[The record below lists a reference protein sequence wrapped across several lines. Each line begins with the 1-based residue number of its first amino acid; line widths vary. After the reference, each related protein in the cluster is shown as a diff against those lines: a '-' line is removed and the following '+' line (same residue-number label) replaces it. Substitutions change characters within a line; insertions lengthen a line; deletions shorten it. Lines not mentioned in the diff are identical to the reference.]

1 MIKFCYKINLYM
13 ESVQVIILILIFL
26 FFALMMFFRKIPAL
40 IALPLMAFFISLSGG
55 IQFNDIIQYVI
66 GEGSLKLYQ
75 AYTIAMFGSMLS
87 IHMQKTG
94 VAEAFIKK
102 GAELSGDNPW
112 MIAVIMLLLIIAL
125 FTTLGGLG
133 AIIMVATIV
142 LPIMASVGIGQMTSV
157 GIFLF
162 GLSIGGILNVGNWAV
177 YISVMGL
184 TVEEIRPFALLM
196 LIASTLVAIA
206 YITIQLFKDG
216 HPLNLTKIIFRAGIL
231 ILMIAL
237 VYYSFNYIS
246 NDNQKE
252 FIESFLGG
260 LGYYIKILTA
270 LLIIILFIISFIR
283 LIMRKNEMISQPHWI
298 SFFSP
303 FIPLL
308 LILLFNVNFIAAFI
322 LGLLYAFLSTYKKGS
337 LNTFIKSCFE
347 GGGVVM
353 PAVALMFGIGMLLV
367 AIMGPGNQLSNYS
380 DGWPV
385 LNLIKPLMIQIIP
398 TNSFGYILTFT
409 LAAPLALYRGPLN
422 VWGMGYG
429 LAAVFLASGMNPG
442 AVMGLLLAV
451 GQIQGISDP
460 TNTHNVWLA
469 NEMRVDVQ
477 KVLWNTIP
485 YTWILAVIGL
495 VISSIMF
502 M

>member
-1 MIKFCYKINLYM
+1 M
-13 ESVQVIILILIFL
+13 EVIQIFL
-26 FFALMMFFRKIPAL
+26 LISVFLLMALMMFFRKIPAL
-40 IALPLMAFFISLSGG
+40 IALPLMAVLIALIGG
-55 IQFNDIIQYVI
+55 INFPDIIEFVI
-66 GEGSLKLYQ
+66 GQGSLKLHV
-75 AYTIAMFGSMLS
+75 AYTIALFGSMLS
-87 IHMQKTG
+87 ILMQKTG

-112 MIAVIMLLLIIAL
+112 LIAVILLVLIIAL

-142 LPIMASVGIGQMTSV
+142 LPIMSSVGIGPMTSV

-184 TVEEIRPFALLM
+184 TVDEIRPFAMLM
-196 LIASTLVAIA
+196 FLVSILGAIV
-206 YITIQLFKDG
+206 YITIQIYRDG
-216 HPLNLTKIIFRAGIL
+216 HDLNFKKIILRSTIIIIVIAVLYYLLTSAASPDFQNQLSNISSELGAGIKW
-231 ILMIAL
+231 IIAAGIAL
-237 VYYSFNYIS
+237 L
-246 NDNQKE
+246 
-252 FIESFLGG
+252 FITAFLR
-260 LGYYIKILTA
+260 
-270 LLIIILFIISFIR
+270 IIL
-283 LIMRKNEMISQPHWI
+283 RKNESAVQPHWI
-298 SFFSP
+298 SFLSP
-303 FIPLL
+303 ILPLF
-308 LILLFNVNFIAAFI
+308 LILLFDVNFIAAFI
-322 LGLLYAFLSTYKKGS
+322 VGLLYAFLTTYKKGR
-337 LNTFIKSCFE
+337 LNLFIQSCFE

-353 PAVALMFGIGMLLV
+353 PAVVLMFGIGMLLV
-367 AIMGPGNQLSNYS
+367 AIMGPGGDLPQYPN
-380 DGWPV
+380 GWPV
-385 LNLIKPLMIQIIP
+385 LNIIRPMMAEIVP
-398 TNSFGYILTFT
+398 TNPFMYVLIFT

-477 KVLWNTIP
+477 KVLWNTII
-485 YTWILAVIGL
+485 YTWVLALIGL
-495 VISSIMF
+495 IISSVMF

>member
-1 MIKFCYKINLYM
+1 M
-13 ESVQVIILILIFL
+13 ETIQIVFLIVIFL

-40 IALPLMAFFISLSGG
+40 IALPLMAFFISLAGG
-55 IQFNDIIQYVI
+55 IHFNDIIKYVI
-66 GEGSLKLYQ
+66 GEGSVKLFQ

-87 IHMQKTG
+87 VMMQKTG

-112 MIAVIMLLLIIAL
+112 IISVIMLFLIISL

-142 LPIMASVGIGQMTSV
+142 LPIMSSVGVGPMTSV

-162 GLSIGGILNVGNWAV
+162 GLSIGGLLNVGNWAV

-184 TVEEIRPFALLM
+184 TVDEIRPFAMLM
-196 LIASTLVAIA
+196 LITSVIAAIIF
-206 YITIQLFKDG
+206 ITIQLYKDG
-216 HPLNLTKIIFRAGIL
+216 QDIKFKKIIINSSLIIFTIL
-231 ILMIAL
+231 ILYN
-237 VYYSFNYIS
+237 VYANYLSPETKI
-246 NDNQKE
+246 
-252 FIESFLGG
+252 FLGNLLSDFGRG
-260 LGYYIKILTA
+260 LKV
-270 LLIIILFIISFIR
+270 LIIAGIILLFIAAFIR
-283 LIMRKNEMISQPHWI
+283 IILQKNNTKSPHWI

-303 FIPLL
+303 FIPLF
-308 LILLFNVNFIAAFI
+308 LILLYDVNFIAAFI
-322 LGLLYAFLSTYKKGS
+322 LGLLFAFLSTYKKGS
-337 LNTFIKSCFE
+337 LNTFIRSCFE
-347 GGGVVM
+347 GGGIVM

-367 AIMGPGNQLSNYS
+367 AIMGPGGELKQYP

-385 LNLIKPLMIQIIP
+385 LNLIKPLMLEIVP
-398 TNSFGYILTFT
+398 TNAFSYVLTFT

-477 KVLWNTIP
+477 KVLWTTIP
-485 YTWILAVIGL
+485 YTWILAFAGL
-495 VISSIMF
+495 IISAIMF
-502 M
+502 L

>member
-1 MIKFCYKINLYM
+1 M
-13 ESVQVIILILIFL
+13 ETIQIILLIGV
-26 FFALMMFFRKIPAL
+26 FFFMALMMFFRKIPAL
-40 IALPLMAFFISLSGG
+40 IALPLMAVSIAFIGG
-55 IQFNDIIQYVI
+55 IQYSDIIEYVI
-66 GEGSLKLYQ
+66 GQGALKLHQ
-75 AYTIAMFGSMLS
+75 AYTIALFGSMLS
-87 IHMQKTG
+87 ILMQKTG
-94 VAEAFIKK
+94 VAETFIKK

-112 MIAVIMLLLIIAL
+112 LIAIILLLLIIAL

-142 LPIMASVGIGQMTSV
+142 LPIMSSVGIGPMTSV

-184 TVEEIRPFALLM
+184 TVDEIRPFAMLM
-196 LIASTLVAIA
+196 FLVSILGAIV
-206 YITIQLFKDG
+206 YITIQIYRDG
-216 HPLNLTKIIFRAGIL
+216 HDLDFKKIILRSTFIVIVIAVFYYLITTAASPELQNQLSNILSEFGAGIKWIIAAGIILL
-231 ILMIAL
+231 II
-237 VYYSFNYIS
+237 
-246 NDNQKE
+246 
-252 FIESFLGG
+252 
-260 LGYYIKILTA
+260 TA
-270 LLIIILFIISFIR
+270 LLRIIL
-283 LIMRKNEMISQPHWI
+283 RKNESAAQPHWI
-298 SFFSP
+298 SFLSP
-303 FIPLL
+303 ILPLF
-308 LILLFNVNFIAAFI
+308 LILLFDVNFIAAFI
-322 LGLLYAFLSTYKKGS
+322 VGLLYAFLTTYKKGR
-337 LNTFIKSCFE
+337 LNLFIQSCFE

-353 PAVALMFGIGMLLV
+353 PAVVLMFGIGMLLV
-367 AIMGPGNQLSNYS
+367 AIMGPGGDLPQYTN
-380 DGWPV
+380 GWPV
-385 LNLIKPLMIQIIP
+385 LNIIRPMMAQIVP
-398 TNSFGYILTFT
+398 TNPFMYVLIFT

-477 KVLWNTIP
+477 KVLWNTIT
-485 YTWILAVIGL
+485 YTWILALIGL
-495 VISSIMF
+495 IISSVMF

>member
-1 MIKFCYKINLYM
+1 M
-13 ESVQVIILILIFL
+13 ESIQVILLIAIFL

-40 IALPLMAFFISLSGG
+40 IALPLMAFFISISGG
-55 IQFNDIIQYVI
+55 IHFNDIIQFVI

-87 IHMQKTG
+87 ILMQKTG

-112 MIAVIMLLLIIAL
+112 MIAVIMLLLIISL

-142 LPIMASVGIGQMTSV
+142 LPIMSSVGIGPMTSV

-184 TVEEIRPFALLM
+184 TVNEIRPFAMLM
-196 LIASTLVAIA
+196 LISSTLVAIS
-206 YITIQLFKDG
+206 YITIQLYKDG
-216 HPLNLTKIIFRAGIL
+216 HQINFKNIFIKSSIL
-231 ILMIAL
+231 IILIA
-237 VYYSFNYIS
+237 VAYYSYNYLLS
-246 NDNQKE
+246 TEAQDATNA
-252 FIESFLGG
+252 FLSKIGN
-260 LGYYIKILTA
+260 LIKFLVA
-270 LLIIILFIISFIR
+270 ALIIILFAIAFIR
-283 LIMRKNEMISQPHWI
+283 ILLKKNENLTQPYWV

-303 FIPLL
+303 FLPLL
-308 LILLFNVNFIAAFI
+308 LILLFDVNFIASFI
-322 LGLLYAFLSTYKKGS
+322 LGLLFAFLSTYKKGS
-337 LNTFIKSCFE
+337 LNIFIKSCFE

-367 AIMGPGNQLSNYS
+367 AIMGPGTQLPQYPN
-380 DGWPV
+380 GWPV
-385 LNLIKPLMIQIIP
+385 LNLIKPLMLEIIP
-398 TNSFGYILTFT
+398 SNAFAYVLTFT

-429 LAAVFLASGMNPG
+429 LAAVFLASGMIP
-442 AVMGLLLAV
+442 ASVMGLLMAV

-485 YTWILAVIGL
+485 YTWLLAFIGL
-495 VISSIMF
+495 IISAIMF